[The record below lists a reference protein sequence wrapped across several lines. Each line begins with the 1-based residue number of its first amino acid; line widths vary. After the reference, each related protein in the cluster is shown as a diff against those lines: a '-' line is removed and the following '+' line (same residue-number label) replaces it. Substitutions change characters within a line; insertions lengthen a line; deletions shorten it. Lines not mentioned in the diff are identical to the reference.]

1 MDIKDKLELLKKQR
15 QVRGRSQ
22 TRPGKIVDTW
32 ERIDREKDNL
42 TTKEKLQR
50 LIKLTEKKPGP
61 QLRRPE
67 AEPLAGPPAE
77 PFQIFENTY
86 GLHVHYGRTVLAS
99 GLEVK
104 GDVLSFLGRSSEFES
119 LDLSSALIIDLETTG
134 LAGGTGTV
142 PFLVGMGFYR
152 EGVFRVVQYFLHDLA
167 GEGALVDDLSR
178 FFKEMGFRS
187 LITYNGRAF
196 DLPILETRFILSRR
210 PFPLAGLP
218 HLDFL
223 FAARGLWRHKH
234 ESCRLFHLARE
245 VVQADRSED
254 IPGAEIP
261 LRYFQYIRTRDF
273 SLSEP
278 ILYHNQEDI
287 LSLLGLVITGATLS
301 SQGRGEE
308 FISEMADAM
317 DLYGLGNMYARAG
330 QREQSALLFQ
340 RALQGNLTKDIA
352 LRAKKKL
359 SHHYKKEGK
368 WEEAVAIWQEM
379 TSQNQL
385 SSYRELAIHYE
396 HREKNYEQAMRVVE
410 EGLALSLELDSNLH
424 QDFSH
429 RLKRLKAKAHQRAK
443 PSKAK

>member
-1 MDIKDKLELLKKQR
+1 
-15 QVRGRSQ
+15 
-22 TRPGKIVDTW
+22 
-32 ERIDREKDNL
+32 
-42 TTKEKLQR
+42 
-50 LIKLTEKKPGP
+50 
-61 QLRRPE
+61 
-67 AEPLAGPPAE
+67 
-77 PFQIFENTY
+77 
-86 GLHVHYGRTVLAS
+86 
-99 GLEVK
+99 
-104 GDVLSFLGRSSEFES
+104 
-119 LDLSSALIIDLETTG
+119 
-134 LAGGTGTV
+134 
-142 PFLVGMGFYR
+142 
-152 EGVFRVVQYFLHDLA
+152 
-167 GEGALVDDLSR
+167 
-178 FFKEMGFRS
+178 MGFRS

-273 SLSEP
+273 SLIEP

-330 QREQSALLFQ
+330 QREQSVLLFQ
-340 RALQGNLTKDIA
+340 RALQGNLTKDVA

-410 EGLALSLELDSNLH
+410 EGLALSLELDSSLH
-424 QDFSH
+424 LDFSH